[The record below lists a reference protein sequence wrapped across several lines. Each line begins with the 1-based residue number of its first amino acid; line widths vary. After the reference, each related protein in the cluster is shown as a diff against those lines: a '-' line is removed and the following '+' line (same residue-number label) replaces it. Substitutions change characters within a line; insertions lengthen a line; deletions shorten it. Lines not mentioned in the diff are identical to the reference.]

1 MNDEDFMKLA
11 IEEAKKGYRPFG
23 AIVVKDNKIIVRT
36 HNTANSDPTAHAE
49 TNAIREACN
58 ILKTRDLSGCTLYAS
73 CEPCAMCFTAALWA
87 RISKIV
93 FGAYA
98 KDVPEDGWK
107 LGVDCSYLNNKSG
120 NRIEIKSGVLR
131 EESLKLFQ

>member
-36 HNTANSDPTAHAE
+36 HNTATSDPTAHAE

-98 KDVPEDGWK
+98 KDVPEDG
-107 LGVDCSYLNNKSG
+107 
-120 NRIEIKSGVLR
+120 
-131 EESLKLFQ
+131 